1 MISRSP
7 PLAWLGLASAAIAVS
22 AAAQRADYADPAET
36 RAVLQRA
43 LAEREAAETR
53 GARLEA
59 LAAQATEAAERADR
73 QAAALAARIQQSEA
87 AMAAGEA
94 RLALIER
101 QRTALAARLAKKQ
114 QPIVRLTAA
123 LQRLSRRPLALSV
136 LRPGSVRDIVFL
148 RAMLS
153 SAIPEVERRTA
164 ALRSELERGK
174 ALQRRASQALAALRA
189 SEAELK
195 ERRQKLAALA
205 TRKRLTSQRASG
217 TAAREAERVLA
228 LSEQTRDL
236 NSLVE
241 TLDAAAGLRRQLAA
255 LPGPI
260 IRPPRPQQSEVVTAP
275 TATPLV
281 ASAPPAGFQLPV
293 MGRTI
298 AGFGSVSDGGTRSE
312 GVTLAPRA
320 GAQIVAPGRGR
331 VAFAGPYRGYGQ
343 IVIIEHEGGWTSLIT
358 GLARTS
364 VRVGEMLLGGAPLG
378 VAGPERPTVTMEL
391 RREGTPVNPLQFL
404 G

>member
-7 PLAWLGLASAAIAVS
+7 PLAWLALASAAIAAS

-275 TATPLV
+275 TAPPLV
-281 ASAPPAGFQLPV
+281 ASAPPTGFQLPV